1 MKEME
6 LTGYQ
11 LVTMPFPPRFLYRD
25 FLKVSRNQPTATT
38 GSRHTAVEHA
48 VSGADDWP
56 GADKPPWN
64 GPLRLRRRDS
74 ADGELRRADVHRSEV
89 GVRTFPPSHTD
100 LIVSQ
105 RWQLQIIGQRAVR
118 ALQGG
123 QLRPAAYPR
132 GRRVRRVLELAFP
145 CRRDADLPA
154 DSEDA
159 L

>member
-25 FLKVSRNQPTATT
+25 FLKVSRNQPAATT

-64 GPLRLRRRDS
+64 GPLRLGRRDS

-89 GVRTFPPSHTD
+89 GVRTFPPSSHTD

-105 RWQLQIIGQRAVR
+105 RWQLQITGQRAVR
-118 ALQGG
+118 RAGG
-123 QLRPAAYPR
+123 ATQT
-132 GRRVRRVLELAFP
+132 
-145 CRRDADLPA
+145 CCLPQRKA
-154 DSEDA
+154 STA
-159 L
+159 RS